1 MMMAAEI
8 PTDPSGGLIAVLL
21 LIFVIVPLS
30 LFAALIVR
38 SWLERRTTQKRVS
51 NRRLVSRATRHAR
64 SLLFERPGRWMA
76 IKSTSAADV
85 RGALGLGETIP
96 CSWDEGLTEA
106 REQMLFVAPPVD
118 GWVLVVGHSLPDP
131 SDDSDRSFHFLRRIS
146 QQLGHVQFFSFNRIV
161 NHHAWAIV
169 DQGEIFRAYA
179 WADEVVW
186 NQGPVTA
193 AERELKLRT
202 RPYASESAHPLSSVE
217 AGANCDQLTRLAA
230 RWGIDPAMVAEEV
243 SSGDGGCVG
252 RVSRRI

>member
-1 MMMAAEI
+1 
-8 PTDPSGGLIAVLL
+8 
-21 LIFVIVPLS
+21 
-30 LFAALIVR
+30 
-38 SWLERRTTQKRVS
+38 
-51 NRRLVSRATRHAR
+51 
-64 SLLFERPGRWMA
+64 MA
-76 IKSTSAADV
+76 IKSTSAEEV

-106 REQMLFVAPPVD
+106 RDHMLFVAPPVD

-131 SDDSDRSFHFLRRIS
+131 ADDSDRSFHFLRRIS
-146 QQLGHVQFFSFNRIV
+146 QQLGHVQYFSFNRVV

-169 DQGEIFRAYA
+169 DQGEVFRAYA

-186 NQGPVTA
+186 NHGPLTA
-193 AERELKLRT
+193 AERELKMCI
-202 RPYASESAHPLSSVE
+202 RPYASESDRPLSSNE
-217 AGANCDQLTRLAA
+217 AQANCDTLTRLAA